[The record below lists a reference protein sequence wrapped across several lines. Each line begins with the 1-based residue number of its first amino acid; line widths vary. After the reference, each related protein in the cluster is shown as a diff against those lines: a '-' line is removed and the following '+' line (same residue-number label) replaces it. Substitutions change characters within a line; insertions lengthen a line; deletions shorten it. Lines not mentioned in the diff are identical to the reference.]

1 MAYKSLSLTGA
12 AGDGATDD
20 TAALA
25 AWIGQINAAQPPIA
39 LLPPGQFLV
48 SYPLPPITASAVII
62 AGVGWAQQ
70 ASTRGSS
77 IFAGSSFAGDLLTI
91 EGEGVELRGLTVDG
105 RNHVPTLI
113 AVTGGHFRFIDSQA
127 RAVASGGVCID
138 IRSGGSAAWID
149 KCVISGL
156 NGANTGIQV
165 NDTDIIISGTKPQN
179 NAYNVVLLNGASGA
193 LISGNHMTPGGPNG
207 VNCIWLKGQ
216 PSHVLIDANR
226 FDNYPASA
234 IQISPGTGIPADIK
248 ISGNQ
253 FHSTVLADDKWALI
267 GVDTSQN
274 GVHGLHVSGNSGYA
288 RSSAR
293 PAHALAAQTAAGTAA
308 GMASRLAKLG
318 TLFSANSFWLAGSF
332 FAPSSS
338 PTVARGNIVTVDGST
353 YSVVPDV

>member
-138 IRSGGSAAWID
+138 IRSGGSAARFGPN
-149 KCVISGL
+149 ISRRG
-156 NGANTGIQV
+156 
-165 NDTDIIISGTKPQN
+165 
-179 NAYNVVLLNGASGA
+179 GASGTDRPSSRA
-193 LISGNHMTPGGPNG
+193 RMSRGCANAGLTLKFLICRQNLAVG
-207 VNCIWLKGQ
+207 VGDLRR
-216 PSHVLIDANR
+216 S
-226 FDNYPASA
+226 PAS
-234 IQISPGTGIPADIK
+234 P
-248 ISGNQ
+248 
-253 FHSTVLADDKWALI
+253 
-267 GVDTSQN
+267 
-274 GVHGLHVSGNSGYA
+274 
-288 RSSAR
+288 
-293 PAHALAAQTAAGTAA
+293 
-308 GMASRLAKLG
+308 
-318 TLFSANSFWLAGSF
+318 
-332 FAPSSS
+332 
-338 PTVARGNIVTVDGST
+338 
-353 YSVVPDV
+353 